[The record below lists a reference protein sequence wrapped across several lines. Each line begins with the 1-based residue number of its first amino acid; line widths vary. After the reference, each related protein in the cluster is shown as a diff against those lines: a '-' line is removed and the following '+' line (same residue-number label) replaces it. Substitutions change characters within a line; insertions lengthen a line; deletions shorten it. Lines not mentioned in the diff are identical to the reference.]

1 MATDKREL
9 LLVIKGRD
17 DGGRKALKDV
27 GDAADDTREDID
39 EMSVGLRKL
48 DDKVKAT
55 TTTLVEL
62 RKEINRTG
70 DLDLLKDVTKQEQ
83 RLKALERQR
92 RALLGP
98 DGIKGVTGGQPD
110 PEVEGRSLGAR
121 LGAGV
126 VTGLKGALSAR
137 TGLIG
142 SVVSAV
148 GSGIT
153 PAVLLAAVAPAV
165 AGGVALAAQ
174 DSRVQTAAKGLWS
187 EVLGNLTDA
196 AAPFIPAVLNG
207 LDVIRDEFALMDADL
222 RGIFDAG
229 ANYVEPIVKG
239 ITGLVRN
246 TLPGL
251 RKAVEASGPVVDALA
266 RELPK
271 IGTAL
276 GDLFAESAQYADEA
290 AAVITFALRTVAGA
304 IELTSKVAG
313 AAMDTWRF
321 LGFKD
326 AEDGADRAAESTGR
340 WRVELGL
347 LGKTDPGIDELWQ
360 RQVLLNKSMS
370 EGIKQ
375 AGGLKEALDL
385 LNGATLSAREAER
398 AWQKSID
405 DVTASI
411 KENGK
416 SLDVTTEKG
425 RANQETL
432 DALATSG
439 ANRAQSIYEQT
450 LATKGQVAAEEAAI
464 RAYEQGRAQLI
475 KSAMQMGLSKQQ
487 ARALADQIMAIP
499 REWRTQVKAD
509 TGPARRSVKSY
520 KDWLASQNLDKRS
533 RIILEQQSARGGFKQ
548 YSKGGPVFGA
558 AKGRDTVPAMLGHGE
573 HVFTAQEVD
582 AAGGHGAIERLRE
595 SLRAGSPA
603 MGGGGGGAMGG
614 GGGGAQVIELRVG
627 GAASGIE
634 RLFLSWLQGALRG
647 NPGVKLRTT

>member
-17 DGGRKALKDV
+17 DGGKKALKDL
-27 GDAADDTREDID
+27 GDQADDTREDVD

-92 RALLGP
+92 KALLGP
-98 DGIKGVTGGQPD
+98 DGIRGATGGQPD
-110 PEVEGRSLGAR
+110 PEVEGRGLGAR
-121 LGAGV
+121 LGSGV
-126 VTGLKGALSAR
+126 VTGLKGVLSAK

-174 DSRVQTAAKGLWS
+174 DSRVQTAAKGLWAD
-187 EVLGNLTDA
+187 VLGNLTDA

-290 AAVITFALRTVAGA
+290 AAVITLALQAVAGA
-304 IELTSKVAG
+304 IELTSK
-313 AAMDTWRF
+313 AAAIFGDTWRM
-321 LGFKD
+321 LGFDD
-326 AEDGADRAAESTGR
+326 AEEGADRAAESTGR

-385 LNGATLSAREAER
+385 LNGGALSAREAER
-398 AWQKSID
+398 QFQAAID

-425 RANQETL
+425 RANQESL
-432 DALATSG
+432 DGLAEAG
-439 ANRAQSIYEQT
+439 AARAQTVYDQT
-450 LATKGQVAAEEAAI
+450 LATKGQIAAEEAAI
-464 RAYEQGRAQLI
+464 RVYEQGRAQLI
-475 KSAMQMGLSKQQ
+475 KSAMQMGLSKAQ

-509 TGPARRSVKSY
+509 TGAAMKGIRNY
-520 KDWLASQNLDKRS
+520 AQWLA
-533 RIILEQQSARGGFKQ
+533 RIPREVRTRLITEQRRARGGFQ
-548 YSKGGPVFGA
+548 EFSRGGPVIGS
-558 AKGRDTVPAMLGHGE
+558 AKGKDTVPAML
-573 HVFTAQEVD
+573 
-582 AAGGHGAIERLRE
+582 AGGEYVLDAGTVDRMGGQSAVDDLRE
-595 SLRAGSPA
+595 SLRAGSRASTAAATAGMPV
-603 MGGGGGGAMGG
+603 
-614 GGGGAQVIELRVG
+614 GGGAQVIELRVG
-627 GAASGIE
+627 GGASGIE
-634 RLFLSWLQGALRG
+634 RLFLSWLQNALRG
-647 NPGVKLRTT
+647 NPGVRLRTS